1 VVVYLMMA
9 IGSLRSFARAP
20 GRVWIVIS
28 AVLGIV
34 ITAAAIFGS
43 FYKVTSP
50 TILAPW
56 FALGV
61 LVLGFAST
69 FVTRSRQS
77 ASSQLADLT
86 SAT

>member
-1 VVVYLMMA
+1 VVLALVSIIVVTVFFIMVIVKL
-9 IGSLRSFARAP
+9 GSA
-20 GRVWIVIS
+20 
-28 AVLGIV
+28 
-34 ITAAAIFGS
+34 
-43 FYKVTSP
+43 SP